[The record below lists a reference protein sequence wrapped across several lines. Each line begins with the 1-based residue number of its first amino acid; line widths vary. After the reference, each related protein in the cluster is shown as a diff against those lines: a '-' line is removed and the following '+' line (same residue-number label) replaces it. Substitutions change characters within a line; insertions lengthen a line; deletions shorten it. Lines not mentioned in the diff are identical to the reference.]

1 MARSEARLQFGIWRE
16 GLEGRGAHAKLLYAV
31 LLTEPTINHAG
42 VGAIRLGK
50 WARNASLTV
59 EETEAALTELEA
71 SSHVSVDEDTDEI
84 LVRTMIRNDGVAD
97 QPYVLK
103 GAIKEALQT
112 ESDALRRV
120 LARELRKLPPKKPDG
135 VSKAGKTVVYPDPHR
150 AAEDL
155 DPEGPPD
162 KPKGSRD
169 TPETL
174 FGEPQKPSG
183 ATEKKGSQESF
194 ESLHGGGRGRGG
206 GVPVPAHSSSEEKTP
221 SATRLTGDRFR
232 EFYAAYPRRVK
243 PLAAEKAWR
252 AALRRGLAAD
262 MLIARATQYAES
274 VRGKDLNYVSHPSTW
289 LNAGAYDDEND
300 LRLVA
305 GGNSNGYKGAY
316 QNPDDPGVWEE
327 QL

>member
-59 EETEAALTELEA
+59 EETESALAELEG
-71 SSHVSVDEDTDEI
+71 SFHVFVDEVTDEI

-103 GAIKEALQT
+103 GAINEALRT
-112 ESDALRRV
+112 ESQPLRRV
-120 LARELRKLPPKKPDG
+120 LAEELRKLPARKPDG

-155 DPEGPPD
+155 DPGGPPD
-162 KPKGSRD
+162 KPRGSGD
-169 TPETL
+169 SPETL
-174 FGEPQKPSG
+174 FGGAQKPSV
-183 ATEKKGSQESF
+183 ASEKKGSQESF

-206 GVPVPAHSSSEEKTP
+206 GVPVPAHSSSVQKTP
-221 SATRLTGDRFR
+221 SASLPDDDRFK

-252 AALRRGLAAD
+252 AALRRGVSGET
-262 MLIARATQYAES
+262 LIAKVREFAVS
-274 VRGKDLNYVSHPSTW
+274 VRGKDLNYVMHPSTW
-289 LNAGAYDDEND
+289 LNSGAYDNETG
-300 LRLVA
+300 LAVVP
-305 GGNSNGYKGAY
+305 GGKSNGYQAF
-316 QNPDDPGVWEE
+316 QNPEDPGVWEE
-327 QL
+327 SI